1 MKSSLRSFLA
11 VLTGLSLAVSASAD
25 ATIAD
30 VVKAQAI
37 ITSVVK
43 FTQKYQAAT
52 AKVTVP
58 QPLPNN
64 SGKYYLPYD
73 SKGELTAWAQKALG
87 AQVGAAIG
95 GKVGEKAGQQVA
107 SQIPVPFAGALVG
120 GFAKKKGKEM
130 GATAAL
136 GGAEFIKSSS
146 SLSFNSLEDYSVYLN
161 QTHGG
166 GTDYAKAL
174 AAAMALYPD
183 LAKKYE
189 PSVKNAYK
197 LAGGS

>member
-1 MKSSLRSFLA
+1 MKNSLRSFLV
-11 VLTGLSLAVSASAD
+11 VLTGLSLAGSASAD
-25 ATIAD
+25 ATVAD

-37 ITSVVK
+37 LTSVIK
-43 FTQKYQAAT
+43 FTQQYQAVT

-73 SKGELTAWAQKALG
+73 GKGELTAWAQKALG
-87 AQVGAAIG
+87 AQVGAAVG
-95 GKVGEKAGQQVA
+95 GKIGEKAGQQVA
-107 SQIPVPFAGALVG
+107 SQVPVPFAGALIG

-130 GATAAL
+130 GAAAAL
-136 GGAEFIKSSS
+136 GGPEFIKNSS

-166 GTDYAKAL
+166 GVDYAKAL

-197 LAGGS
+197 AAGGR